1 MLIVFYFCDIIILS
15 VVVAQTIL
23 NCNYKFVLQIHI
35 HSYFQYI
42 TNVLTYKQNIWTKKK
57 NIFMLYKVR
66 QYLRILNFVFNIF
79 FFDASALIVK
89 KNIYELFKQIYLRW
103 YKKMQISRRLLI
115 HEWWKI
121 VENVFNLTA
130 IAFPCNKIYEELVQH
145 EMNTKWR
152 WKIKVSIFLFSLI
165 PF

>member
-1 MLIVFYFCDIIILS
+1 
-15 VVVAQTIL
+15 
-23 NCNYKFVLQIHI
+23 
-35 HSYFQYI
+35 
-42 TNVLTYKQNIWTKKK
+42 
-57 NIFMLYKVR
+57 MLYKVR

-152 WKIKVSIFLFSLI
+152 WKIKVSIFLFFTHSILILFVWMLHSLWNLFFFKI
-165 PF
+165 LLLFLNLFDIAI

>member
-1 MLIVFYFCDIIILS
+1 
-15 VVVAQTIL
+15 
-23 NCNYKFVLQIHI
+23 
-35 HSYFQYI
+35 
-42 TNVLTYKQNIWTKKK
+42 
-57 NIFMLYKVR
+57 MLYKVR

-152 WKIKVSIFLFSLI
+152 WKIKVSIFLFFTHSILILFVWMLHSLWNLFFFKI
-165 PF
+165 LLLFLNLFDIAILRMLISSLMKISIELFLNIDKYFN